1 MNAAGGHLRGMTRLY
16 LALLTVAC
24 LAVAVTPLPA

>member
-1 MNAAGGHLRGMTRLY
+1 MNAGSGHLRGMTRLY

-24 LAVAVTPLPA
+24 LAVAVTPLP